1 MVACLKRQVG
11 EASGR
16 ECLVLA
22 LGLARVVLRRG
33 IDSLVVV
40 DGLGE
45 GRGLCGLQ
53 VETRGLECFV

>member
-1 MVACLKRQVG
+1 M
-11 EASGR
+11 
-16 ECLVLA
+16 VLA